1 MKKVFIVIGVLA
13 LCFAPLSLFADN
25 EATDQGSLEFGLGPI
40 LSVYL
45 YKGNLEGT
53 TLIIGSGSTRFNFG
67 YFITDNFS
75 IGGFVY
81 FASVKYEG
89 YTESATEFG
98 VGPTLTFY
106 VPITDRFLFGII
118 GSFGFV
124 SWEDPGDVDR
134 SRMMEFGGG
143 GNITYLITD
152 NLGISGGLGILFY
165 PNYIIEGIEALDTS
179 FTEIFVGLGFSV
191 YI

>member
-1 MKKVFIVIGVLA
+1 VRENIDDLCYNNSASCKAPLWIEKSQGGFSMKKVFIVIGVLA

-98 VGPTLTFY
+98 V
-106 VPITDRFLFGII
+106 
-118 GSFGFV
+118 
-124 SWEDPGDVDR
+124 
-134 SRMMEFGGG
+134 
-143 GNITYLITD
+143 
-152 NLGISGGLGILFY
+152 
-165 PNYIIEGIEALDTS
+165 
-179 FTEIFVGLGFSV
+179 
-191 YI
+191 